1 MQEKGR
7 WEPSGVEEASGCTEK
22 SHLPVAGSIFYFL
35 THMRQRYSPTPRT
48 SRTITAAPRRPRSG
62 VSMVF
67 PLESASLTKRE
78 ESSHRR
84 IHIPAAK
91 GRERAERSKGSSCVF
106 TSPGSSCTHSGQQ
119 ERTGRQELGDKG
131 QRGSESVS
139 RGACGSGS
147 VLNVM

>member
-91 GRERAERSKGSSCVF
+91 GRERE
-106 TSPGSSCTHSGQQ
+106 
-119 ERTGRQELGDKG
+119 
-131 QRGSESVS
+131 QRGLKGPPVS
-139 RGACGSGS
+139 SPALGAAARTVASRRGQAGRSWVTKVRGGQS
-147 VLNVM
+147 LFPEGLVGQAQF